1 MNRKKKLVRRARQG
15 KPINQVAAL
24 PYRISATGELEV
36 LILTS
41 RGTGRFIVPKGW
53 PMKGLKNR
61 DAAAREAVE
70 EAGVTGVLGKT
81 PMGNF
86 SYWKRLK
93 DNFVQ
98 VNVSVYPRTSNDS
111 SKNGRSAASGS
122 EHGSSLSK
130 PQSLSTSRRLCR
142 CSIRL
147 PYNCASR
154 MMMPAAPTPCF
165 PRRRSYPLLTAFPRS
180 GVPFVR
186 PCMWYENSS

>member
-86 SYWKRLK
+86 SYWNRLK

-98 VNVSVYPRTSNDS
+98 VNVSVYPLHVERQL
-111 SKNGRSAASGS
+111 K
-122 EHGSSLSK
+122 K
-130 PQSLSTSRRLCR
+130 
-142 CSIRL
+142 
-147 PYNCASR
+147 
-154 MMMPAAPTPCF
+154 
-165 PRRRSYPLLTAFPRS
+165 
-180 GVPFVR
+180 
-186 PCMWYENSS
+186 WK